1 MVSSGSDR
9 VELPIDCLQNEDIG
23 KVVEPESDKLSIDY
37 IGVIK
42 GFLSGGVGQY

>member
-23 KVVEPESDKLSIDY
+23 EVVEPESDTLSIDFM
-37 IGVIK
+37 GK
-42 GFLSGGVGQY
+42 